1 MENKVFLAVLII
13 FAGLDIYKFIKNDIN
28 FFSLFRPVSLVICYK
43 YILDGIDEKLYI
55 ITLIYFIFFSY
66 IWTRDFRKE
75 GRYEKEI

>member
-1 MENKVFLAVLII
+1 MENKLFLTVLII
-13 FAGLDIYKFIKNDIN
+13 FAGIDLYKFIKKDIN
-28 FFSLFRPVSLVICYK
+28 FFSLFKPVSLAICYK

-55 ITLIYFIFFSY
+55 ISLIYFILFSY